1 MVTTF
6 QKRNPRLTQWSLF
19 LQPFNFTVQHRKG
32 QANATADALSRLDS
46 LHFVQEKEGGNVMD
60 SLEGHGTVWNRLEQ
74 IGTV

>member
-1 MVTTF
+1 MESLSTTF
-6 QKRNPRLTQWSLF
+6 QFHCSTPKRTSY
-19 LQPFNFTVQHRKG
+19 
-32 QANATADALSRLDS
+32 ATADALSRLDS